1 MKKLLSI
8 TAFIILACCAS
19 SSCQG
24 GGAITV
30 PEVEEAKTKAIGAV
44 NNALDDKIKRAKK
57 ELDSCKL
64 EALDAI
70 VKTNKAL
77 NAKVSD
83 ELVAYI
89 SKVDSIT
96 TVVEQRISKVHDE
109 VSEDIKKEVAF
120 FQNDINNIYFNININ
135 RAIAIT
141 TLVVVLVLLFVVL
154 RLRPSEKRVNG
165 IIEDSLQQ
173 SNYKEGFDAYGRVS
187 EIIENKLNGAGK
199 PSQNAEQMFNSQMTA
214 WLNNKHNHAAILR
227 VLGSSQPNPASNVEN
242 NVPNTTPTYQTSN
255 SGYVQNQPQPVVEF
269 ALYAR
274 ESLSNASKS
283 YVSGKSIYKL
293 VLASENSTVASVE
306 LCAEESGR
314 IIEISDYLEDCC
326 TFEKFSSRPST
337 VMVANPGKAE
347 LRNGQWTLIDKV
359 KVELR

>member
-8 TAFIILACCAS
+8 TAFIVLACCAS

-30 PEVEEAKTKAIGAV
+30 PDVDKAKTEAV
-44 NNALDDKIKRAKK
+44 NSIRNEFSNQLAATR
-57 ELDSCKL
+57 DSMNFYRSL
-64 EALDAI
+64 I
-70 VKTNKAL
+70 
-77 NAKVSD
+77 
-83 ELVAYI
+83 
-89 SKVDSIT
+89 DSY
-96 TVVEQRISKVHDE
+96 VNDE
-109 VSEDIKKEVAF
+109 VKGRLSEGLDTAFKRNIEDLSAISRNIEKE
-120 FQNDINNIYFNININ
+120 YFNLTKSVKENTDTVHWHSGLINVHVGLIV
-135 RAIAIT
+135 ASYVL
-141 TLVVVLVLLFVVL
+141 TLLLFL
-154 RLRPSEKRVNG
+154 YLYFKRPSEKRVNG

>member
-1 MKKLLSI
+1 M
-8 TAFIILACCAS
+8 
-19 SSCQG
+19 
-24 GGAITV
+24 
-30 PEVEEAKTKAIGAV
+30 EVGREW
-44 NNALDDKIKRAKK
+44 
-57 ELDSCKL
+57 
-64 EALDAI
+64 
-70 VKTNKAL
+70 
-77 NAKVSD
+77 
-83 ELVAYI
+83 
-89 SKVDSIT
+89 
-96 TVVEQRISKVHDE
+96 
-109 VSEDIKKEVAF
+109 
-120 FQNDINNIYFNININ
+120 
-135 RAIAIT
+135 
-141 TLVVVLVLLFVVL
+141 LFVVL